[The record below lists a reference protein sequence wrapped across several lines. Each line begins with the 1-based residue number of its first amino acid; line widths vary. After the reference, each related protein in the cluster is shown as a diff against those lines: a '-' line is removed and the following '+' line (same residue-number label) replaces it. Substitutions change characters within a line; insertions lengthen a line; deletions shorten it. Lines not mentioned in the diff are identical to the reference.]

1 MLEDV
6 AKALIT
12 AGINVDAF
20 FETACTI
27 TGEWKYDKTKA
38 RLKDRIDQKFCNER
52 SIPLKFRTLAEC
64 LNPQPDAQVVF
75 RRLLDWIDRCDTASQ
90 AGHPKPAFETLDGDP
105 IFPEDEDDAWWLTD
119 VSKRVA
125 AENVKGDED
134 GPATDEEEVEE
145 TVIES
150 TESDEEMIIED
161 IVVEDDFEDIDVP
174 FAVIEDVPIFPG
186 CERVAKS
193 ERRTCFQDQMNKHIR
208 KNFRYPD
215 IAQEM
220 GIQGRVYVNFIIS
233 KDGSIT
239 NIRMRGPDKNLEN
252 EAARIIGRL
261 PKMTP
266 GKQRGRAVRV
276 PFSIPITFRLQ

>member
-1 MLEDV
+1 MQPKKNPKADLNKNRNLYFVIGLTFVLGITWGAVEYKSYDRQLNFDGVNMLEDDEEDIP
-6 AKALIT
+6 IT
-12 AGINVDAF
+12 
-20 FETACTI
+20 EQL
-27 TGEWKYDKTKA
+27 KT
-38 RLKDRIDQKFCNER
+38 
-52 SIPLKFRTLAEC
+52 P
-64 LNPQPDAQVVF
+64 PP
-75 RRLLDWIDRCDTASQ
+75 
-90 AGHPKPAFETLDGDP
+90 PPPPPPPA
-105 IFPEDEDDAWWLTD
+105 PEVIEI
-119 VSKRVA
+119 V
-125 AENVKGDED
+125 E
-134 GPATDEEEVEE
+134 DEEEVEE

-193 ERRTCFQDQMNKHIR
+193 ERRNCFQDQMNKHIR